1 MTTFVGTQNDFSKAL
16 QELLELEYEALEIYE
31 AAINRI
37 EDVNY
42 KQGLVNAKNDHNRH
56 ITDLIKILEDKKIDV
71 PKGPGG
77 TQWITIGKLA
87 IANLIGDKT
96 ILNTMIQAEEDTNIA
111 YKRMNERLDK
121 FKESEEFLNLG
132 LKDEIRH
139 MTWLKQEAKS

>member
-16 QELLELEYEALEIYE
+16 QELLELEYEAVEIYE
-31 AAINRI
+31 TAINHI
-37 EDVNY
+37 EDINY
-42 KQGLVNAKNDHNRH
+42 KQGLVDAKNDHDKH
-56 ITDLIKILEDKKIDV
+56 ITELSKILSDKEIEV

-96 ILNTMIQAEEDTNIA
+96 ILKTMVQAEEDTNTA

-121 FKESEEFLNLG
+121 FKEAEKFLSLG
-132 LKDEIRH
+132 LKDEIKH
-139 MTWLKQEAKS
+139 ITWLKQQVEN